1 MLLNDIFWK
10 AVASVVSR
18 PRIANYLIER
28 SKRTVYRPIPEDGS
42 YMERWWLF
50 NPYEEV
56 NNVEVKSWEWLPSV
70 RIHHIKRAD
79 RDRHYHD
86 HPWDARTIILKNFY
100 DEVRLVGCNHT
111 PTAYRR
117 CPGDTAVLNFEEF
130 HIIAYVPP
138 QGVWTLFI
146 TWKYR
151 GVWGFLV
158 DGVKIPW
165 RTYLSD
171 RPKQ

>member
-1 MLLNDIFWK
+1 MFNDLFWRG
-10 AVASVVSR
+10 VASIVSR
-18 PRIANYLIER
+18 PAVADWLIRR

-50 NPYEEV
+50 NPYEEYDGI
-56 NNVEVKSWEWLPSV
+56 EIKEWDWLPSI
-70 RIHHIKRAD
+70 RIHHIKRKD
-79 RDRHYHD
+79 RDRHFHD

-100 DEVRLVGCNHT
+100 DEVRLEVNGGKDFYVRS
-111 PTAYRR
+111 A
-117 CPGDTAVLNFEEF
+117 GDTTTLKFGEF
-130 HIIAYVPP
+130 HRITYVPP
-138 QGVWTLFI
+138 EGVWTLFI

-165 RTYLSD
+165 CEYLSAGNN
-171 RPKQ
+171 Q